1 MDRKID
7 EITSIVSVT
16 SFIEIRLSIL
26 EMKYGSQCIFGLAVT
41 LTFELLTSKSNQFIF
56 VPNGT

>member
-1 MDRKID
+1 MERKID

-26 EMKYGSQCIFGLAVT
+26 EMKNGSQCIFGLAVT